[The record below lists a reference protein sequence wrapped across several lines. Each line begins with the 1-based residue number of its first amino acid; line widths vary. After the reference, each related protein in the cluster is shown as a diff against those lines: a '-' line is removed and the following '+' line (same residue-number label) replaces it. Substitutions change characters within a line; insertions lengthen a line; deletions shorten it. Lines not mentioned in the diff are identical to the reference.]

1 MRVAKL
7 ALAGVFGVLVG
18 GWAFGQSGGTATS
31 DEALKQAS
39 REAPKQLVIEIE
51 VPAPVHDVWQAF
63 ATSEGLSTWLFPNAT
78 VDLRPGG
85 DWLVHFPGGSTG
97 GGTIVSFVPEK
108 ELVVNA
114 LAPDQFPHVRAE
126 RTRAVF
132 SFEARG
138 QATVVRLTQSGW
150 KSGEEWTKAYEYLT
164 AGNAQLMATLHKR
177 FVDGPTD
184 WKKLMAEGADNKEKQ

>member
-1 MRVAKL
+1 MRAYKW
-7 ALAGVFGVLVG
+7 ALAGLLGVSGAGL
-18 GWAFGQSGGTATS
+18 ALGQSGVGGGPGATDAKSTAES
-31 DEALKQAS
+31 
-39 REAPKQLVIEIE
+39 APHRLVIEVE
-51 VPAPVHDVWQAF
+51 VPAPVHEVWQAF

-78 VDLRPGG
+78 VDLKPGG

-132 SFEARG
+132 TFEPRG
-138 QATVVRLTQSGW
+138 NSTVVRLTQSGW

-164 AGNAQLMATLHKR
+164 AGNAQLMASLHKR
-177 FVDGPTD
+177 FVDGPVD
-184 WKKLMAEGADNKEKQ
+184 WKKAMADDK

>member
-1 MRVAKL
+1 MIVQLTKMAKMKRQIL
-7 ALAGVFGVLVG
+7 LLLLILVQVP
-18 GWAFGQSGGTATS
+18 FSRGQDG
-31 DEALKQAS
+31 AS
-39 REAPKQLVIEIE
+39 KINNPPQQFAIEIE
-51 VPAPVHDVWQAF
+51 VPAPTQDVWHAF

-108 ELVVNA
+108 ELVIAA
-114 LAPDQFPHVRAE
+114 LAPDKFPQVRAE

-132 SFEARG
+132 QFESHG
-138 QATVVRLTQSGW
+138 NSTVVRLTQSGW
-150 KSGEEWTKAYEYLT
+150 KSGDEWTQAYEYLV
-164 AGNAQLMATLHKR
+164 AGNAQLMATLHRR

-184 WKKLMAEGADNKEKQ
+184 WNKVPGTSKSKGN

>member
-1 MRVAKL
+1 MTKIKILFSMLLISIVPARFA
-7 ALAGVFGVLVG
+7 
-18 GWAFGQSGGTATS
+18 WS
-31 DEALKQAS
+31 QAAEMKAS
-39 REAPKQLVIEIE
+39 APPQQFVIEVE
-51 VPAPVHDVWQAF
+51 VPAPVREVWHAF

-78 VDLRPGG
+78 VELKPGR
-85 DWLVHFPGGSTG
+85 DWIVRFPGGSTG

-108 ELVVNA
+108 ELVIA
-114 LAPDQFPHVRAE
+114 AMAPEKFPTVRAE

-132 SFEARG
+132 TFEARG

-150 KSGEEWTKAYEYLT
+150 KSGDEWTKAYEYLV

-184 WKKLMAEGADNKEKQ
+184 WEKEK

>member
-1 MRVAKL
+1 MRVLSL
-7 ALAGVFGVLVG
+7 ALAATLAMLTG
-18 GWAFGQSGGTATS
+18 GDALGQAGSPAKGT
-31 DEALKQAS
+31 D
-39 REAPKQLVIEIE
+39 APRQLVIEIE
-51 VPAPVHDVWQAF
+51 VPAPVHEVWQAF
-63 ATSEGLSTWLFPNAT
+63 ATSEGLSTWLFPDAT
-78 VDLRPGG
+78 VDLRQGG

-108 ELVVNA
+108 ELVVSA

-138 QATVVRLTQSGW
+138 QMTVVRLTQTGW

-184 WKKLMAEGADNKEKQ
+184 WKKLMAEGADEKEKQ